1 MLEWASPLW
10 FLALPAALL
19 PWVGWWRP
27 HALRYS
33 AVGTV
38 SGGWSARS
46 LVALVGP
53 ALMSAALAL
62 LVLAMAR
69 PQRVDREIVRESDG
83 VDILLAID
91 TSGSMGAPDMGSN
104 VRQLTR
110 LDAARL
116 VMRQFIESR
125 PYDRLG
131 LLVFGEEAFVQVP
144 LTTDH
149 DGLLDFVN
157 ELDIGL
163 AGRNA
168 TAVGD
173 AVAVA
178 CKRMKELEAPSKV
191 VILVTDGRSNAG
203 LLTPQQAADA
213 ADALG
218 IRVYTIGVGG
228 DQIDE
233 RQLRAISATT
243 HARFFRAAG
252 VTDLAKVYDEIDA
265 MEKTTAKVKEFVH
278 RDELYLQALLPGLA
292 LFLLELILGHTLL
305 RRLP

>member
-1 MLEWASPLW
+1 MLEWYSPAW
-10 FLALPAALL
+10 FFALPVALL
-19 PWVGWWRP
+19 PWIAWWRP
-27 HALRYS
+27 HALRFS
-33 AVGTV
+33 AVGLVSRGWTV
-38 SGGWSARS
+38 REGLSLARPLLLS
-46 LVALVGP
+46 VALG
-53 ALMSAALAL
+53 L
-62 LVLAMAR
+62 LVVGLAR

-91 TSGSMGAPDMGSN
+91 TSGSMGAADMGSPM
-104 VRQLTR
+104 RPITR

-149 DGLLDFVN
+149 DGLLDFVADLN
-157 ELDIGL
+157 IGL
-163 AGRNA
+163 AGRSA

-178 CKRMKELEAPSKV
+178 CKRMKELDAPAKV
-191 VILVTDGRSNAG
+191 VILVTDGLSNAG
-203 LLTPQQAADA
+203 LLRPQQAADA
-213 ADALG
+213 AAALG

-228 DQIDE
+228 DQMDE
-233 RQLRAISATT
+233 RQLRAIAATT
-243 HARFFRAAG
+243 DAKFFRASG
-252 VTDLAKVYDEIDA
+252 VTDLAKVYDEIDR
-265 MEKTTAKVKEFVH
+265 MEKTTAAVKEFVH
-278 RDELYLQALLPGLA
+278 RDELYLNAVLPGLA
-292 LFLLELILGHTLL
+292 CFLLELLLGHTLL

>member
-1 MLEWASPLW
+1 MLEWASPWW

-19 PWVGWWRP
+19 PWFAWWRP
-27 HALRYS
+27 HALRFS
-33 AVGTV
+33 ALGTV
-38 SGGWSARS
+38 TAGWSPRD
-46 LVALVGP
+46 LIALVGP
-53 ALMSAALAL
+53 VLSSTALVLVALAL
-62 LVLAMAR
+62 AR

-104 VRQLTR
+104 IRQLTR

-149 DGLLDFVN
+149 DGLLDFVG
-157 ELDIGL
+157 ELEVGL

-178 CKRMKELEAPSKV
+178 CKRMKALDAPAKV

-203 LLTPQQAADA
+203 LLSPQQAADA
-213 ADALG
+213 AAALG

-228 DQIDE
+228 DQMDE
-233 RQLRAISATT
+233 RQLRAIAGTT
-243 HARFFRAAG
+243 GARFFRATG
-252 VTDLAKVYDEIDA
+252 VTDLAKVYQEIDA

-278 RDELYLQALLPGLA
+278 RDELYLNLLVPGLVCV
-292 LFLLELILGHTLL
+292 LLDLVAAQTVA